1 MYDYTGKFKRY
12 FIRERE
18 KVSCTLLQLKTLLK
32 LNLCLLCDDLNS
44 THSAHIFLLCAV
56 HTSHQML
63 WCEYCVLSNEC
74 KWRQKGLN
82 FHLAATHCRQTP
94 SYAHV
99 RTFLDWHRC
108 TPTISIILFLCCKGF
123 FLRLC
128 STLWR
133 FGLCRLSNES
143 EHSQFAINMKQ
154 FSILCL

>member
-1 MYDYTGKFKRY
+1 MIILVNSRD
-12 FIRERE
+12 ISLERE

-108 TPTISIILFLCCKGF
+108 TPTISIILFLCYIGF
-123 FLRLC
+123 FWDFAAHYEDLAYVH
-128 STLWR
+128 
-133 FGLCRLSNES
+133 FQMKVNILSLL
-143 EHSQFAINMKQ
+143 
-154 FSILCL
+154 SIWNNFPFCA